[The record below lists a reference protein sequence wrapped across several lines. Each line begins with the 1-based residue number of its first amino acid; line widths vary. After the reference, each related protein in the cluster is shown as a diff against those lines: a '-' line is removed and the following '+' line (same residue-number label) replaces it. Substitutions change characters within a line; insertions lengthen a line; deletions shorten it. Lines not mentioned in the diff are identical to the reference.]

1 MIRAVLLDLDDTLFD
16 HRGCSRDALGAVRAC
31 HDAFKAIP
39 PAELERTHARVLE
52 DLHARVMLGQL
63 PLEQARRERFRRL
76 LEEHGVP
83 AGAGTG
89 SAAEAAAA
97 AYRDRYREVRRAVRG
112 AAALLERLRARAA
125 VGIVSNNLYDEQL
138 DKLRVCGLDSLI
150 DELVVSEREGVSK
163 PDPAI
168 FLTAVARLRA
178 TPETTVMVGDS
189 WTADVA
195 GAQAAG
201 LSAIWFNP
209 LGLPVPAGGA
219 GVRQIHALEPADR
232 IAEEILAQPART
244 SSS

>member
-16 HRGCSRDALGAVRAC
+16 HRGCSRDALAAVRAC
-31 HDAFKAIP
+31 HEVFQALP
-39 PAELERTHARVLE
+39 QAELERTHARVLE
-52 DLHARVMLGQL
+52 DLHTEVMLGRL
-63 PLEQARRERFRRL
+63 PLEEARRERFRRL
-76 LEEHGVP
+76 LGEHGVE
-83 AGAGTG
+83 AGA
-89 SAAEAAAA
+89 AADAAAGA
-97 AYRDRYREVRRAVRG
+97 AATAYRDRYREVRRAVRG

-125 VGIVSNNLYDEQL
+125 VGILSNNLYDEQR
-138 DKLRVCGLDSLI
+138 DKLRVCGLASLI
-150 DELVVSEREGVSK
+150 DALVVSEREGISK

-209 LGLPVPAGGA
+209 LRLPVPAAGA

-244 SSS
+244 WSS